1 MFPATASGGYSARSY
16 QAAFGVFLALQVLSL
31 LWYFVNRR
39 LFRDAKP
46 G

>member
-1 MFPATASGGYSARSY
+1 V
-16 QAAFGVFLALQVLSL
+16 AFGVFLALQVLSL
-31 LWYFVNRR
+31 LWYVANWR